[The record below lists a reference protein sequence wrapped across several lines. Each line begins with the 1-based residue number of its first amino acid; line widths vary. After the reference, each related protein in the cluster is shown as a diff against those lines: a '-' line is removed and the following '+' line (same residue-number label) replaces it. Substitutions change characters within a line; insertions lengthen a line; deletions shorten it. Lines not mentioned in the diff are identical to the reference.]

1 MVIGYLINYLRRIAE
16 KLSNKNPIKLRI
28 GGALITLIVVSLS
41 AYVGWLIERLAL
53 PNSFLSITLGKM
65 IVVFLMSSA
74 LASRSLNNRVKEI
87 LNCLKNNT
95 NSKDIYSARL
105 KLKRI
110 VGREVSHLEEE
121 EILRAS
127 AETASENS
135 VDGIFAPLFWMFVGV
150 FLWNFSTSLPGP
162 LSLAWAYKASS
173 TIDSMIGYK
182 KGSLK
187 WMGTAG
193 ARLDDFLTWIPCRLT
208 LLTLPIIS
216 QSWMKVPRTI
226 KAAWRDGSKD
236 LSPNS
241 GLSEAI
247 FAHCAKVQMGGDNI
261 YGNYQLK
268 KPILAKESP
277 KATKEAVQR
286 ILKLILELEF
296 TWLISFTFLN
306 QFLLSN

>member
-65 IVVFLMSSA
+65 IVVLLMSSA

-135 VDGIFAPLFWMFVGV
+135 VDGIFAPLFWMFIGV

-261 YGNYQLK
+261 YGNYHLK

-277 KATKEAVQR
+277 KATKEGVQR

-296 TWLISFTFLN
+296 TWLIAFTFLN